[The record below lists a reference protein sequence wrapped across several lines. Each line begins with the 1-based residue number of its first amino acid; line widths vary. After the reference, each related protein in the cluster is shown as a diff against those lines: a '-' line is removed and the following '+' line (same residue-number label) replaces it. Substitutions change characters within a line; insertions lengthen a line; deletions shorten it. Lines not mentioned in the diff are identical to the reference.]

1 MMADRVARKSFFTR
15 KFVLECISQMIF
27 PYPFYNTLMFMPQLA
42 SSKVDYVPYFLSDF
56 IIIFM
61 FVRLIAVM
69 RHWERYHAYT
79 DLYAKKIC
87 RHYGVW
93 SGRMFTFKCEINHE
107 NDTRAIC
114 FLFLFSV
121 ALLSFILRVLELPFE
136 QSAGGN
142 NSNLKDYG
150 SAIWLTVITMTTV
163 GYGDI
168 YPQTVGGQVVG
179 ILIALWGAFV
189 ISLLIMVTASVFDFD
204 AKEQRAVLYIKQ
216 SRSAA
221 ISIQHALQFFVQK
234 KHFYVGK
241 LSEDGDFDK
250 KSTFLKMV
258 KQL

>member
-1 MMADRVARKSFFTR
+1 MAFGADECSLLNAKSIMKTIQ
-15 KFVLECISQMIF
+15 E
-27 PYPFYNTLMFMPQLA
+27 PF
-42 SSKVDYVPYFLSDF
+42 
-56 IIIFM
+56 
-61 FVRLIAVM
+61 
-69 RHWERYHAYT
+69 
-79 DLYAKKIC
+79 
-87 RHYGVW
+87 
-93 SGRMFTFKCEINHE
+93 
-107 NDTRAIC
+107 
-114 FLFLFSV
+114 
-121 ALLSFILRVLELPFE
+121 LLSFILRVLELPFE